1 MSSFLKKIFY
11 LYLFFYLLFGLFYYY
26 NAISYLFFLSTIYAG
41 ILNLINSFIAVKLF
55 KLSYKSG
62 SSKFM
67 IYNLGGLSLRLFAL
81 LIIFV
86 LVIKFLNIDKYAF
99 ILVFFL
105 FYFIT
110 LVIEVL
116 FYLRIAKKIP

>member
-1 MSSFLKKIFY
+1 
-11 LYLFFYLLFGLFYYY
+11 
-26 NAISYLFFLSTIYAG
+26 
-41 ILNLINSFIAVKLF
+41 
-55 KLSYKSG
+55 
-62 SSKFM
+62 M